1 MGLRGL
7 AGRDSLGGARMG
19 FAWIAEGAR
28 QGFGWSYFDPDFDD
42 DDLGGGVGSRGYQS
56 RAHQVGRKLTGP
68 GRHVRPKDPRLMLG
82 GLGLSG
88 GFLRTRSRRQLP
100 AAQDPIRRVGSGR
113 GAHAAR
119 SPIPGAPAAPAS
131 QRQSASPAQAG

>member
-1 MGLRGL
+1 MRGL
-7 AGRDSLGGARMG
+7 VGRDSLGGARMG

-42 DDLGGGVGSRGYQS
+42 DELGGGLGSRGY
-56 RAHQVGRKLTGP
+56 RPRTNQVGRKPTGP
-68 GRHVRPKDPRLMLG
+68 GRHVRPKDPLLMLG

-88 GFLRTRSRRQLP
+88 SFLKARSRRRVP
-100 AAQDPIRRVGSGR
+100 AVPDPTWRVGGGR

-119 SPIPGAPAAPAS
+119 SPAPGAPTS